1 MDKFL
6 TFEQPLNEKMRAF
19 LRVEHLIKHAKHALN
34 QETLWDTRSGINAF
48 LDIIELMERIDLRHE
63 TSKEL
68 ERLQTLFQQW
78 QTNASVDPE
87 RIEAVLEQ
95 LDQQSQT
102 IQSMPSKLDNTLRQ
116 HTFLNQIRRRTTIP
130 GGCCSFDIPAYH
142 FWLHKPFESRQQ
154 DIHEFLVTINPLCD
168 AIHFILSIVRQSA
181 QPTSETASNGYYQK
195 HFHSTVTPQLV
206 QVHIAQSLPY
216 YPEISG
222 SKHCI
227 NLRFLAQPE
236 ALSKPANQAEDDVQ
250 FYLSCCGL

>member
-63 TSKEL
+63 TIKEL
-68 ERLQTLFQQW
+68 ERLQALFQQW
-78 QTNASVDPE
+78 QASASVDPD
-87 RIEAVLEQ
+87 RIQDVLAQLNEQFQAVQ
-95 LDQQSQT
+95 V
-102 IQSMPSKLDNTLRQ
+102 MPTKLDHTLRQ

-142 FWLHKPFESRQQ
+142 FWLHKPFDSRQQ
-154 DIHEFLVTINPLCD
+154 DIHDFLITINPLCD
-168 AIHFILSIVRQSA
+168 AIHFILSVIRQSA
-181 QPTSETASNGYYQK
+181 QPTSETAENGYYQK
-195 HFHSTVTPQLV
+195 HFHNTFAPQLV
-206 QVHIAQSLPY
+206 QVHVSQALPY

-250 FYLSCCGL
+250 FYLSCCGV